1 MKKLLLIA
9 TTVAYSFMPAQA
21 NATYLSRVNQVLQS
35 NIETYNNALVGF
47 KLRGTGR
54 TESTNAL
61 NYIVQKYKDFG
72 YADSQITYDNF
83 TYSSTT
89 VKNVIITKT
98 GTVHPD
104 EYVIICGHYD
114 SFYGTTSTNRSE
126 GANDNASGVAAIMEV
141 ARILKDV
148 PTEYSIKFIHFTGEE
163 QGLLGSKNYVTN
175 VVNTTNPKMKIK
187 LVFNLDQIG
196 GRSDRTNNSVVC
208 EEDRINDTGTNP
220 KYGVNTTN
228 NTASIAATADLQT
241 YVGYYSSLTGF
252 IDNIYGSDYMP
263 FEKNGET
270 VIGLYERPTNNGTVV
285 TNPYYH
291 NNTDTIAHLSY
302 PYIFQVT
309 KAALGAMQHFAV
321 ASTSTLAVSDIDKA
335 KNFEFFPNPAKE
347 ILNISLDSSITDFSF
362 EVSDLNGRKIF
373 STKNQKQINTSQ
385 LKPGI
390 YIGTLETE
398 KGTVNKKF
406 IIQ

>member
-1 MKKLLLIA
+1 MRL
-9 TTVAYSFMPAQA
+9 
-21 NATYLSRVNQVLQS
+21 RR
-35 NIETYNNALVGF
+35 NIFYEIDTIF
-47 KLRGTGR
+47 
-54 TESTNAL
+54 
-61 NYIVQKYKDFG
+61 
-72 YADSQITYDNF
+72 YDL
-83 TYSSTT
+83 Y
-89 VKNVIITKT
+89 
-98 GTVHPD
+98 
-104 EYVIICGHYD
+104 
-114 SFYGTTSTNRSE
+114 TSTNRSE

-285 TNPYYH
+285 SNPYYH
-291 NNTDTIAHLSY
+291 NNTDTIANLSY
-302 PYIFQVT
+302 PYIYQVT
-309 KAALGAMQHFAV
+309 KATVGAVQHFAV